1 MNIRLLFGVGLATL
15 LSACTSSSQ
24 ATIPYGTSSGRSAAD
39 TAIYSGNGATGLP
52 GGNGATGLPGG
63 NGATGLPGGNG
74 ATGLPGA
81 LLACTPLSTAG
92 QAACTI
98 AVNINIPPISD
109 VTTPSNLLPGLHPAD
124 LQNAYSLPSQ
134 NRGGLVAIVDAYD
147 DPNAE
152 ADLAVY
158 RAAYGLP
165 PCTTL
170 NGCFKKVNQQGSSGN
185 YPAFD
190 AGWSEEISIDLD
202 MVSATCPA
210 CSIELIEANS
220 ASLDDLGASVDF
232 AAGSGAVAISNSYYA
247 YEWSGETAEDVH
259 YNHPGVAITVA
270 SGDQPS
276 PLYPAASQY
285 VTSVGGTSLSGSSG
299 SWTQSAWSY
308 DGQGCSAY
316 VSRPQWQH
324 QTSCKTRATV
334 DVAAVADPQ
343 TGVSMYDSLAGGW
356 LVAGGTSVGAPLIA
370 AAYALSGNPTGPA
383 YSYQNA
389 TAFQQIGGSGYQL
402 PTGLGSPVGVRGF

>member
-1 MNIRLLFGVGLATL
+1 M
-15 LSACTSSSQ
+15 
-24 ATIPYGTSSGRSAAD
+24 
-39 TAIYSGNGATGLP
+39 
-52 GGNGATGLPGG
+52 
-63 NGATGLPGGNG
+63 
-74 ATGLPGA
+74 PGA
-81 LLACTPLSTAG
+81 LLACTPFLSTG

-98 AVNINIPPISD
+98 AINIVIPPISD

-202 MVSATCPA
+202 MVSAACPA

-220 ASLDDLGASVDF
+220 ASLDDLGASVDL

-316 VSRPQWQH
+316 ISRPQWQH

-356 LVAGGTSVGAPLIA
+356 MVAGGTSVGAPLIA

-389 TAFQQIGGSGYQL
+389 TAFRQIGGSGYQL